1 MIPGGILLRSITK
14 ASFKSNKKFINEHLS
29 PDKLL
34 NLSDPRPSFII
45 ACDMMQRIS
54 VVGTSGSGKT
64 TLAKALAQRLD
75 YAHIELDALHWE
87 PGWQMAPL
95 DLFRTRVA
103 QAVGQPY
110 WVTDGNY
117 SKVRDIVWGRADTVV
132 WFDYPLPLILWRLWW
147 RTLRRT
153 LLRQPLWNENRESFR
168 TTFSRN
174 SVLWWAMATYG
185 RRRREY
191 PELFARPE
199 YARLET
205 VRLRS
210 PRQTL
215 AWLENINN
223 PI

>member
-1 MIPGGILLRSITK
+1 
-14 ASFKSNKKFINEHLS
+14 
-29 PDKLL
+29 
-34 NLSDPRPSFII
+34 
-45 ACDMMQRIS
+45 MMQRIS

-64 TLAKALAQRLD
+64 TLAKALAQRLG
-75 YAHIELDALHWE
+75 YAHIELDALHWQ
-87 PGWQMAPL
+87 PDWQEAPL
-95 DLFRTRVA
+95 DLFRARVTV
-103 QAVGQPY
+103 AVSQEQ

-132 WFDYPLPLILWRLWW
+132 WLDYPLFLILWRLWW

-168 TTFSRN
+168 TTFFSRN
-174 SVLWWAMATYG
+174 SILWWAITTYG

-199 YARLET
+199 YAHLET